1 MYVAIT
7 LGTCTLKFYPPN
19 TTKPAGVALPWLLSA
34 GSLRETAAIGAGE
47 LPSFTCALDNSRGQ
61 VAAILA
67 LPQRLP
73 LEYVDDAGEVQF
85 AGVIARVGNNLQY
98 TITAES

>member
-7 LGTCTLKFYPPN
+7 LGTCTLKFYRPN
-19 TTKPAGVALPWLLSA
+19 TTKPSGVALPWLLRTD
-34 GSLRETAAIGAGE
+34 SLRETAAIGAAE
-47 LPSFTCALDNSRGQ
+47 LPSFSCALDNSRGQ
-61 VAAILA
+61 VSAILA
-67 LPQRLP
+67 LPQRYP

-85 AGVIARVGNNLQY
+85 AGVIARIGNNLQY